1 MSSASI
7 RPPNTG
13 SQPNRPSPT
22 VDNYWAEADEIL
34 QRLSETLK
42 ERPATGDPNR
52 RVDTGI
58 WWVKIISLRLKFNWV
73 IDRFQQDPRI
83 GPTLR
88 AMLRSFLKLSPLED
102 ILPDDE
108 MSNETFPG
116 GDERLVKTESKND
129 EEAEQ
134 KRKDI
139 IADAALYI
147 WFLFQTKEEHE
158 MGKSEEGVGAPSP
171 DGVLRF
177 SEQEIRQLKGD
188 AGVAHTLRMGY
199 GLGKGLNHRLLLD

>member
-1 MSSASI
+1 MSFANG
-7 RPPNTG
+7 PLPNPSG
-13 SQPNRPSPT
+13 QPNRPSLT
-22 VDNYWAEADEIL
+22 LNVDNYWVEADEIL

-42 ERPATGDPNR
+42 ERPAIEDPNR

-73 IDRFQQDPRI
+73 IDRFQQDPSI

-88 AMLRSFLKLSPLED
+88 AMLRSFLKLNPLED
-102 ILPDDE
+102 ILPDEE
-108 MSNETFPG
+108 MSSESFPAA
-116 GDERLVKTESKND
+116 DELRNRLKRLVDTEPKND

-147 WFLFQTKEEHE
+147 WFLSQTKEECE
-158 MGKSEEGVGAPSP
+158 MEKSEGDVGGPSP
-171 DGVLRF
+171 DGVLRA
-177 SEQEIRQLKGD
+177 Q
-188 AGVAHTLRMGY
+188 
-199 GLGKGLNHRLLLD
+199 GKKKDN